1 MKAKYNACQDR
12 DPKHEFTKPKNSYT
26 EPIIPL
32 EFHIDEQF
40 RMLERAELEAVKI
53 EEESFG
59 QEQFF
64 QNMSIDEDNNSEV
77 NTPHHVN
84 NSRIF
89 LGNSAKK

>member
-1 MKAKYNACQDR
+1 
-12 DPKHEFTKPKNSYT
+12 
-26 EPIIPL
+26 
-32 EFHIDEQF
+32 
-40 RMLERAELEAVKI
+40 MLERAELEAVKI

-77 NTPHHVN
+77 NTPPHVN